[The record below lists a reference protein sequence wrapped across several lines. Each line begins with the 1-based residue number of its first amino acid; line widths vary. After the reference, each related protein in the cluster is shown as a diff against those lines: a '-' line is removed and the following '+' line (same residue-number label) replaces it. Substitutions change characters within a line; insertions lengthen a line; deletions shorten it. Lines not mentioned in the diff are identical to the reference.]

1 VEERLHK
8 LLAQHGLGSRRQV
21 EEWIR
26 AGRILINGQPASIG
40 QRVRSSDRI
49 VVDGKDVSK
58 RVSAPQ
64 KLRVIAYHKP
74 SGELLRGRVGDERSP
89 VDARLPS
96 LRAGRWLPINTVGF
110 AEDGLLLLTND
121 GALAAAAGRRGR
133 ELPVE
138 YRVRVLRPRDAVAWP
153 AIPRSVETD
162 GQRSEFT
169 TVEAIEAAGS
179 NVWFRVEAAR
189 AVARGAVRTLF
200 DAAGLK
206 VSRILLLRWGS
217 INLPRDLPRGRSREL
232 TGEDRKFLLG
242 FGAGSKTAEP
252 PRAARRGG
260 RKHSPR
266 AKLRRSAAPRSGG
279 R

>member
-1 VEERLHK
+1 
-8 LLAQHGLGSRRQV
+8 
-21 EEWIR
+21 
-26 AGRILINGQPASIG
+26 
-40 QRVRSSDRI
+40 
-49 VVDGKDVSK
+49 
-58 RVSAPQ
+58 
-64 KLRVIAYHKP
+64 
-74 SGELLRGRVGDERSP
+74 
-89 VDARLPS
+89 
-96 LRAGRWLPINTVGF
+96 
-110 AEDGLLLLTND
+110 
-121 GALAAAAGRRGR
+121 
-133 ELPVE
+133 
-138 YRVRVLRPRDAVAWP
+138 
-153 AIPRSVETD
+153 
-162 GQRSEFT
+162 
-169 TVEAIEAAGS
+169 
-179 NVWFRVEAAR
+179 
-189 AVARGAVRTLF
+189 LF